1 MGDNTNLFT
10 LAELAINSVKEPE
23 LVPKVIALK
32 EKVIMDTDISNLC
45 NQISKLNDIIT
56 QLHSTN
62 EKIRSEL
69 AVVKNVNK
77 KLEVRIINLEKN
89 QAKSEQYSQRNNIE
103 LSGIQMIYQK
113 II

>member
-23 LVPKVIALK
+23 LVPKVITLK

-45 NQISKLNDIIT
+45 NQISKLNDTIT
-56 QLHSTN
+56 QLYSTN

-77 KLEVRIINLEKN
+77 KLEERIIKIKP
-89 QAKSEQYSQRNNIE
+89 KSSQV
-103 LSGIQMIYQK
+103 
-113 II
+113 